1 MSSHTIRSTLT
12 KFGMAAASLC
22 IASAVT
28 IIPLSLFVPTIE
40 AQTRRVR
47 YVPPKNLDAPKVSSA
62 GAKRSAG
69 CEGSPASCCELSP
82 TSCLIAL
89 LPDFGLEK
97 APVPQTIAERPTIY
111 FLVPKVDGIAYF
123 RLHETDKDL
132 NRGKRI
138 YRTSFAITNEA
149 GIISFQLPEDAP
161 PLALDKIYVWEF
173 LIGDLVGEPKV
184 IGGSF
189 RRVAS
194 SPELTA
200 QLQTAKTPVE
210 KAAIYA
216 ESSLWF
222 ETVQSLAEAKKTR
235 SGSYMQTRE
244 VTTEWR
250 ELLNAAKLERVLPF
264 TFLK

>member
-1 MSSHTIRSTLT
+1 
-12 KFGMAAASLC
+12 MASVSLC
-22 IASAVT
+22 IAGAVT

-47 YVPPKNLDAPKVSSA
+47 YVPPKNLDSPKVSSA

-69 CEGSPASCCELSP
+69 CEGSPASCCEQSP

-111 FLVPKVDGIAYF
+111 FLIPKVDGIAYF
-123 RLHETDKDL
+123 RLYETDKDL
-132 NRGKRI
+132 KQGKRI

-149 GIISFQLPEDAP
+149 GIFSFQLPQDAP
-161 PLALDKIYVWEF
+161 QLAPDKIYVWEF
-173 LIGDLVGEPKV
+173 LIGDLVGEPKI

-189 RRVAS
+189 RRVLP
-194 SPELTA
+194 SPNLTA
-200 QLQTAKTPVE
+200 QLKTAKTPIE
-210 KAAIYA
+210 KAAVYA

-222 ETVQSLAEAKKTR
+222 ETVQTLAEAKQVRYT
-235 SGSYMQTRE
+235 SYKQTKE
-244 VTTEWR
+244 VAAEWR
-250 ELLNAAKLERVLPF
+250 DLLNAAKLERVLPF